1 MKTLVP
7 PPLPN
12 KPYALAT
19 LPMIW
24 EYMKPAFTLLLYPQA
39 DSEDNDDTTV
49 LGIGY
54 VYYTGITTIT
64 YHFAKSMGANIREL
78 YDQLDTFFGEAARS
92 VLLNAPSS
100 QAEDPHLRFLPY
112 LSSRFHHY
120 SRGAMTVS
128 RLLNF
133 INRHWIQ
140 REVDEGGGWF
150 VMMKITV
157 SQDTRKVAMR
167 AELKRWGYEEGA
179 SNEEMGEAMASAE
192 AGSRPEC
199 IVPIKS
205 LAHRQFRIQVVEPLL
220 LTLKAS
226 DVGVAD
232 TAEGSPLERALE
244 AWSKKLEGSAPEEER
259 ERAQQLIT
267 SIGHMLKMV
276 GFPPDHALR
285 VRIKSLV

>member
-1 MKTLVP
+1 MKQLVP
-7 PPLPN
+7 PPLPS
-12 KPYALAT
+12 KPYTLAT

-24 EYMKPAFTLLLYPQA
+24 EYMKPAFTLLLYPQT
-39 DSEDNDDTTV
+39 DSEDNDDTAV
-49 LGIGY
+49 LGIDHGY
-54 VYYTGITTIT
+54 YAGIATIT
-64 YHFAKSMGANIREL
+64 YNFATTMKANIREL

-100 QAEDPHLRFLPY
+100 QAEDPHLRFLPD

-120 SRGAMTVS
+120 SRGATTVGH
-128 RLLNF
+128 LLNF

-140 REVDEGGGWF
+140 REVNEGRGWF
-150 VMMKITV
+150 VVMKIRV
-157 SQDTRKVAMR
+157 SQDTRKAAMR
-167 AELKRWGYEEGA
+167 ADLKRWGYEEGA
-179 SNEEMGEAMASAE
+179 SSEEMGEAIASAE
-192 AGSRPEC
+192 AGSRPGC

-220 LTLKAS
+220 STSEAS
-226 DVGVAD
+226 VDGVVD
-232 TAEGSPLERALE
+232 TAEGSPLGRALE
-244 AWSKKLEGSAPEEER
+244 AWSKKLEGSAPKEER

-276 GFPPDHALR
+276 GFPPDHPLR

>member
-1 MKTLVP
+1 
-7 PPLPN
+7 
-12 KPYALAT
+12 
-19 LPMIW
+19 
-24 EYMKPAFTLLLYPQA
+24 
-39 DSEDNDDTTV
+39 
-49 LGIGY
+49 
-54 VYYTGITTIT
+54 
-64 YHFAKSMGANIREL
+64 
-78 YDQLDTFFGEAARS
+78 
-92 VLLNAPSS
+92 
-100 QAEDPHLRFLPY
+100 
-112 LSSRFHHY
+112 
-120 SRGAMTVS
+120 
-128 RLLNF
+128 
-133 INRHWIQ
+133 
-140 REVDEGGGWF
+140 
-150 VMMKITV
+150 MMKITV

-199 IVPIKS
+199 IVSIRS

-220 LTLKAS
+220 STPKAS
-226 DVGVAD
+226 DDGVTD

-244 AWSKKLEGSAPEEER
+244 AWSKKLEASAPEEER

>member
-1 MKTLVP
+1 
-7 PPLPN
+7 
-12 KPYALAT
+12 
-19 LPMIW
+19 
-24 EYMKPAFTLLLYPQA
+24 
-39 DSEDNDDTTV
+39 
-49 LGIGY
+49 
-54 VYYTGITTIT
+54 
-64 YHFAKSMGANIREL
+64 
-78 YDQLDTFFGEAARS
+78 
-92 VLLNAPSS
+92 
-100 QAEDPHLRFLPY
+100 
-112 LSSRFHHY
+112 
-120 SRGAMTVS
+120 
-128 RLLNF
+128 
-133 INRHWIQ
+133 
-140 REVDEGGGWF
+140 
-150 VMMKITV
+150 MMKITV

-179 SNEEMGEAMASAE
+179 SNEEMGEAIASAE

-220 LTLKAS
+220 STSKAS
-226 DVGVAD
+226 VDGVAD

-244 AWSKKLEGSAPEEER
+244 AWSKKLEASAPEEER